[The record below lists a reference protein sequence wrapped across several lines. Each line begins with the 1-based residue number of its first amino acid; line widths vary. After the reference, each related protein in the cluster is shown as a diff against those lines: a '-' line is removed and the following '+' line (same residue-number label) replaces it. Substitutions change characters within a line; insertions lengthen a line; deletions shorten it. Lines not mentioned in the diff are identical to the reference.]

1 MNQWISEELKKMD
14 IDRLVVP
21 YFRVSIC
28 DYSGSSMD
36 DRCKATLTMWRP
48 DENLYSNIKEGG
60 RYLIHNVTTPNWQ
73 TYPLSPGT
81 PMRLNSMG
89 HSILWKEALLD
100 PKKLGV
106 SMYKPR
112 SITSCSDL
120 WKAQNH
126 LEVDLVVCVLVVSEP
141 RLCIQANGK
150 EILAKTMLVTDN
162 SQQLTLIECTKQSF
176 TELIKPMC
184 IVFFKNLRY
193 RKCEFEFGVH
203 FLATNPETEIKVSP
217 REIYAQE
224 TITDL
229 KQWVKNNKPTL
240 DELQSTAVEICGPLL
255 DKIYYLK

>member
-1 MNQWISEELKKMD
+1 MQQDWDPSRIWSFLNTNQSQALQGYIILKEQEASSEMNQWISEELKKMD

-60 RYLIHNVTTPNWQ
+60 RYL
-73 TYPLSPGT
+73 
-81 PMRLNSMG
+81 
-89 HSILWKEALLD
+89 
-100 PKKLGV
+100 
-106 SMYKPR
+106 
-112 SITSCSDL
+112 
-120 WKAQNH
+120 
-126 LEVDLVVCVLVVSEP
+126 
-141 RLCIQANGK
+141 
-150 EILAKTMLVTDN
+150 
-162 SQQLTLIECTKQSF
+162 
-176 TELIKPMC
+176 PMC

-255 DKIYYLK
+255 DEIYYLK